1 MKTIIL
7 LAIAFW
13 LSGCSFTKT
22 IPDPP
27 KVIEVKVEVPVQC
40 LGPLPEKPDF
50 ITDAV
55 LIMLSPGAFVT
66 ELHIDRLKRDMY
78 MAQVE
83 AAIEGC
89 KSLGL

>member
-1 MKTIIL
+1 MHKLILLIIL
-7 LAIAFW
+7 AM
-13 LSGCSFTKT
+13 LSGCSFMQE

-55 LIMLSPGAFVT
+55 FIMLLPGAFVT

-78 MAQVE
+78 MAQLE

-89 KSLGL
+89 KQIH

>member
-1 MKTIIL
+1 MPKSIIFVL
-7 LAIAFW
+7 LAI

-27 KVIEVKVEVPVQC
+27 KVIEVKVEVPVKC

-55 LIMLSPGAFVT
+55 LIMLTPGAFVT